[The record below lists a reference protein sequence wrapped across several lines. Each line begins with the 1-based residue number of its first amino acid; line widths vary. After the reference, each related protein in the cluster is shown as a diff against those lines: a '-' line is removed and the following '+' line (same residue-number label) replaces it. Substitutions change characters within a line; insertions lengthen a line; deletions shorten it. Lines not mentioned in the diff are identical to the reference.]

1 MNESAKRKKRKRSK
15 DKGAPRQWV
24 EYVLLVSLLGAVRA
38 LPYGVCR
45 AVAAAA
51 GEAIFRLVPRRR
63 RIARANLRIAFPEL
77 GEAERLALA
86 RRSCRSFV
94 LTGLEGAKFLARF
107 DPRRAREMMLE
118 TVEGGEEV
126 LKKARAAH
134 EDAGGCVFVA
144 PHLGNWEFLAHAG
157 ALAGIP
163 LTIPVRPLDNR
174 KLEAALRG
182 MRAASGQEILSKRNA
197 FFHLREALRK
207 GRSVAILA
215 DQNAGA
221 HGIDAPFFG
230 RKASTT
236 PAPAALAV
244 LYKRPILL
252 VSCLRREGASRRYEA
267 FLSEPIAPDMGAR
280 SAKEEIARLTA
291 ALNEETESLIRKG
304 PEQYL
309 WMHDRWK
316 LAKGGGR
323 ARRAGLRFGRRRGG

>member
-1 MNESAKRKKRKRSK
+1 MNNPPKRKKKRRSK
-15 DKGAPRQWV
+15 DKGALHQWV
-24 EYVLLVSLLGAVRA
+24 EYALIVSLLGVVRA

-45 AVAAAA
+45 AVAAVA
-51 GEAIFRLVPRRR
+51 GEAIFRLIPRRR

-77 GEAERLALA
+77 GEAERLVLA
-86 RRSCRSFV
+86 RRSCRSFI
-94 LTGLEGAKFLARF
+94 LTCLEGAKFLVRF
-107 DPRRAREMMLE
+107 EPRRAREMMLK
-118 TVEGGEEV
+118 TVEGGEEA

-134 EDAGGCVFVA
+134 ESADGCVFVA
-144 PHLGNWEFLAHAG
+144 PHLGNWEYLSHAG

-174 KLEAALRG
+174 KLEAALRE

-221 HGIDAPFFG
+221 QGIDAPFFG
-230 RKASTT
+230 RAASTT

-244 LYKRPILL
+244 LYDRPIVLL
-252 VSCLRREGASRRYEA
+252 SCLRKEGRPRRYEA
-267 FLSEPIAPDMGAR
+267 FLSEPIVPDMNAR

-291 ALNEETESLIRKG
+291 AMNRETENLIRKA

-309 WMHDRWK
+309 WIHDRWK
-316 LAKGGGR
+316 LARGEPGGR
-323 ARRAGLRFGRRRGG
+323 VQGAD

>member
-107 DPRRAREMMLE
+107 DPRRAREMMPE

-126 LKKARAAH
+126 LK
-134 EDAGGCVFVA
+134 
-144 PHLGNWEFLAHAG
+144 
-157 ALAGIP
+157 
-163 LTIPVRPLDNR
+163 NR
-174 KLEAALRG
+174 VTETL
-182 MRAASGQEILSKRNA
+182 
-197 FFHLREALRK
+197 
-207 GRSVAILA
+207 
-215 DQNAGA
+215 
-221 HGIDAPFFG
+221 
-230 RKASTT
+230 
-236 PAPAALAV
+236 
-244 LYKRPILL
+244 ILL
-252 VSCLRREGASRRYEA
+252 YCRGKFLSHVFCGDSLTVFLCHLKSCQLLSVQFGQDSRSDQWASLLRVLLCCGMLRRR
-267 FLSEPIAPDMGAR
+267 
-280 SAKEEIARLTA
+280 T
-291 ALNEETESLIRKG
+291 
-304 PEQYL
+304 
-309 WMHDRWK
+309 
-316 LAKGGGR
+316 
-323 ARRAGLRFGRRRGG
+323 